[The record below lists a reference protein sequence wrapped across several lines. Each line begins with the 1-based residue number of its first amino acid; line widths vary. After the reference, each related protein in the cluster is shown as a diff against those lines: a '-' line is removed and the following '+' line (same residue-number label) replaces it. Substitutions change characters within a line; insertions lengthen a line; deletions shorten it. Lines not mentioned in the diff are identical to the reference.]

1 MAKYPEQW
9 SDLLREQMGKE
20 SDRAIVVLCAAML
33 ETALE
38 TILKARFVPSAT
50 AEDSLLEGVY
60 APLSNF
66 SAKIDLAHR
75 IGLIST
81 KFARDL
87 HIIRRVRN
95 DFAHNVQSC
104 SFGNAATHNRVAEL
118 ARSSGIIEHFPEVR
132 KAFVEGT
139 RGDFLMIISW
149 MLWYLGELAGGVSS
163 IQAVEPEWGYTEP
176 RNTEKKEDG

>member
-1 MAKYPEQW
+1 MAKDPEQW

-20 SDRAIVVLCAAML
+20 SDRAIVILCAAML

-38 TILKARFVPSAT
+38 TIVKSRLVPIASAD
-50 AEDSLLEGVY
+50 DSLLEGVY
-60 APLSNF
+60 APISSF

-75 IGLIST
+75 IGLLSA

-87 HIIRRVRN
+87 HIIRRIRN

-104 SFGNAATHNRVAEL
+104 SFGHAAMRSRVAEL
-118 ARSSGIIEHFPEVR
+118 ARSSGIIEHFPGVR

-149 MLWYLGELAGGVSS
+149 MLWYLWQLAGEVNS
-163 IQAVEPEWGYTEP
+163 IQAAEPEWGYTELP
-176 RNTEKKEDG
+176 EAKEG